1 MHTAAAIIT
10 VWLSSF
16 CDRDLATPTRVS
28 VAPAADQEQHQDNN
42 QNSCHVTPHLQEEAE
57 LAFVT
62 VVALLHYAT
71 FYEVAKADV

>member
-1 MHTAAAIIT
+1 MHPAAAIIT
-10 VWLSSF
+10 VWLCSF
-16 CDRDLATPTRVS
+16 CDRELAAPTSVS
-28 VAPAADQEQHQDNN
+28 PAPATDQEQHQDNN

-62 VVALLHYAT
+62 VVPLLHYAT